1 MTTLAQTIAG
11 RPVTTEAADPEQ
23 PLERRWVVV
32 ADDEVDPRI
41 AGHAGVAYTSPPQ
54 TREDALALI
63 ALLLGGP
70 AAVDGPTRWTRALPG
85 GRRTITLTRCS
96 GDARPAADGRRSA

>member
-1 MTTLAQTIAG
+1 MTTRAQTSGG
-11 RPVTTEAADPEQ
+11 RPVTREAADLEQ
-23 PLERRWVVV
+23 PLERGWVVI

-54 TREDALALI
+54 ARRDALALI

-96 GDARPAADGRRSA
+96 EDARPAAGGRRSA